1 MNRYYIIVPVV
12 LMAVFVFFERGAAK
26 EAEVHEQQK
35 IATENKRKADEAI
48 KKHELEEK
56 AKIDSDKRNAERI
69 KTEQEK
75 EDARKN
81 KYQAVIQDLKDSLK
95 RSVDELAAKTKEVA
109 RLEKEL
115 ADKRDQREHENREI
129 FEFSKKVELSK
140 KMRRDAELEVQRYNE
155 MLVRRASESILA
167 NPPASA
173 VPVK

>member
-26 EAEVHEQQK
+26 EAEIREQQK
-35 IATENKRKADEAI
+35 IAIEDKRKADEAV
-48 KKHELEEK
+48 KKRELEEK
-56 AKIDSDKRNAERI
+56 AKLDSDKRNAQRI
-69 KTEQEK
+69 KEEQEK
-75 EDARKN
+75 EEARKA
-81 KYQAVIQDLKDSLK
+81 KYQGVIQGLKDSLK
-95 RSVDELAAKTKEVA
+95 NSVDELAAKTKEVA
-109 RLEKEL
+109 RLEKVL
-115 ADKRDQREHENREI
+115 ADKRDLRERENREI